1 MEVSGVVLRQPSL
14 CFSSSRSK
22 ELEPFSAD
30 SVLMGHRRSVK
41 VSDFCDKGH
50 LKYYNSSSISVMVRC
65 EKQENKGLK
74 KVKKLKKQKLKLL
87 KGLSRDLS
95 TFSQIGFGLDSDHS
109 LLDRVKG
116 NIISDAA
123 EVLLEQLQKL
133 RAEEKELKRKKKEE
147 KSRLKPSQNQ
157 NRFMSCEMSSSSSS
171 ESSSSDSECG
181 EIVDMK
187 SLKRPQSN
195 QNTLQPVIQDSI
207 SPSVSLSQP
216 HVKESMTIPV
226 IANDPVS
233 EKTIKVENECVNSLD
248 NKICSKKIEVCM
260 GGKCKK
266 SGAALLLD
274 EFQRAVGIEGAV
286 SGCKCMG
293 KCRDGPNVKVVE
305 DNNVKS
311 SSNPLCVGVGL
322 EDVGLIV
329 SNFLGDNHNQLEFA
343 A

>member
-22 ELEPFSAD
+22 KSEPFSAD
-30 SVLMGHRRSVK
+30 SVLMGHRRSVM
-41 VSDFCDKGH
+41 VSEFCDKGH
-50 LKYYNSSSISVMVRC
+50 LKYYNSSSISVMMRC

-74 KVKKLKKQKLKLL
+74 KVKKLKKQKLNLL

-147 KSRLKPSQNQ
+147 KSRLKPSQIQ

-171 ESSSSDSECG
+171 ESSSSDGECG

-187 SLKRPQSN
+187 RPQLG
-195 QNTLQPVIQDSI
+195 QNTLQLVIEDSI
-207 SPSVSLSQP
+207 SPPGSLSQP

-226 IANDPVS
+226 IPNDPIS
-233 EKTIKVENECVNSLD
+233 EKTIKVENECVNNLD

-266 SGAALLLD
+266 SGASALLD
-274 EFQRAVGIEGAV
+274 EFQRAVGIEGVV

-329 SNFLGDNHNQLEFA
+329 SNFLDNNQNQLEFA